1 MEGAAEGEPNRG
13 KNENRDDGGGA
24 IGMSANESFSMSPND
39 TTSVPAISTPLP
51 TGAGGI
57 RTNSVASVSPSSVP
71 NGEPIE
77 QSAVTRVST
86 PMRIHSGRVSCGA
99 DEVFTSTKEASLPNG
114 EMSARRITSI
124 IDGDSLAKH
133 REGRGALATRSP
145 RGVVSS
151 STN

>member
-24 IGMSANESFSMSPND
+24 IRMSANESFPMSPND
-39 TTSVPAISTPLP
+39 TTSVPAISTALP

-77 QSAVTRVST
+77 RSAVTRFST
-86 PMRIHSGRVSCGA
+86 PTRIHSGRVSCVA
-99 DEVFTSTKEASLPNG
+99 DEVFTSTKEPPMPDG
-114 EMSARRITSI
+114 EMNARRIPSI

-133 REGRGALATRSP
+133 WEGRGGGA
-145 RGVVSS
+145 G
-151 STN
+151 N